1 MQNPSNYAQRAG
13 RAGRKSQPAII
24 TTFCGAGSSKG
35 PHDQY
40 FYRFPEKI
48 ISGKISV
55 PRFMLD
61 NKFLMKTHIHSL
73 SLEVAGFK
81 LPFKPKQIMD
91 VEDYENL
98 PLRNSIIDEI
108 SEKILKT
115 LNIPLIMSSVKQAFS
130 SEMHLF
136 EMMF

>member
-1 MQNPSNYAQRAG
+1 MSLIQ
-13 RAGRKSQPAII
+13 K
-24 TTFCGAGSSKG
+24 
-35 PHDQY
+35 
-40 FYRFPEKI
+40 
-48 ISGKISV
+48 
-55 PRFMLD
+55 
-61 NKFLMKTHIHSL
+61 KTHIHSL
-73 SLEVAGFK
+73 ILEVAGFK